1 MNSAKRL
8 FFFATRVLLATCFSS
23 VALAEAPVM
32 PISVTLANEAIQT
45 NDSLPPAVAKPAT
58 PSGIQAMTY
67 AASGAPAS
75 QAQSAVKSSP
85 FGSQP
90 VSNKTLNARRGG
102 ERVFND
108 AELKGVVSNN
118 VASNLSTG
126 MNVISEG
133 AFSGSSGLPLIVQ
146 NSGNNVLIQ
155 NSTIVNVQL
164 K

>member
-8 FFFATRVLLATCFSS
+8 FFFSATVLS
-23 VALAEAPVM
+23 VMCCSGAVQAGM
-32 PISVTLANEAIQT
+32 PLTAVSAAVASEAIQ
-45 NDSLPPAVAKPAT
+45 PAQATAPNVPAAAKSA
-58 PSGIQAMTY
+58 PSK
-67 AASGAPAS
+67 ASS
-75 QAQSAVKSSP
+75 NP

-90 VSNKTLNARRGG
+90 VSNNTLSAKRGG

-108 AELKGVVSNN
+108 AQLKGVVSNN
-118 VASNLSTG
+118 VASNLTTG

-133 AFSGSSGLPLIVQ
+133 AFSGSSGLPLVVQ

>member
-8 FFFATRVLLATCFSS
+8 FFFNATVLSVMCCSGAAQAGLPLTMISAT
-23 VALAEAPVM
+23 VAHEALQPVM
-32 PISVTLANEAIQT
+32 PN
-45 NDSLPPAVAKPAT
+45 
-58 PSGIQAMTY
+58 
-67 AASGAPAS
+67 APA
-75 QAQSAVKSSP
+75 AAKSAPSKTSSNP

-90 VSNKTLNARRGG
+90 VSNNTLNAKRGG
-102 ERVFND
+102 ERIFND
-108 AELKGVVSNN
+108 AQLKGVVSNN
-118 VASNLSTG
+118 VASNLTTG

>member
-8 FFFATRVLLATCFSS
+8 FFSSATVLSVVCCSSAAQAGLPLAVIAVTTAQEALEPC
-23 VALAEAPVM
+23 VANVPVA
-32 PISVTLANEAIQT
+32 ANSALLKQ
-45 NDSLPPAVAKPAT
+45 
-58 PSGIQAMTY
+58 PSN
-67 AASGAPAS
+67 
-75 QAQSAVKSSP
+75 P

-90 VSNKTLNARRGG
+90 VSNSMLNARRGG

-108 AELKGVVSNN
+108 AQLKGVVSNN
-118 VASNLSTG
+118 VASNLTTG

-133 AFSGSSGLPLIVQ
+133 AFSGSSGLPLVVQ

>member
-8 FFFATRVLLATCFSS
+8 FFFSATVLSVMFCSGAAQAGMPLTVVSATM
-23 VALAEAPVM
+23 AR
-32 PISVTLANEAIQT
+32 EAIQT
-45 NDSLPPAVAKPAT
+45 AT
-58 PSGIQAMTY
+58 PN
-67 AASGAPAS
+67 APA
-75 QAQSAVKSSP
+75 AVKSTPSKASSNP

-90 VSNKTLNARRGG
+90 VSNNTLSAKRGG

>member
-8 FFFATRVLLATCFSS
+8 FFFSATALS
-23 VALAEAPVM
+23 VMCCSGAAQAGLPLTA
-32 PISVTLANEAIQT
+32 ISITLANEALAPVIANAPVAAKST
-45 NDSLPPAVAKPAT
+45 LSKPP
-58 PSGIQAMTY
+58 
-67 AASGAPAS
+67 
-75 QAQSAVKSSP
+75 SSP

-90 VSNKTLNARRGG
+90 VSNSTLSAKRGG

-108 AELKGVVSNN
+108 AQLKGVVSNN
-118 VASNLSTG
+118 VASNLTTG

-133 AFSGSSGLPLIVQ
+133 AFSGSSGLPLVVQ

>member
-8 FFFATRVLLATCFSS
+8 FFFSATVLSVMCCSS
-23 VALAEAPVM
+23 ALQAGM
-32 PISVTLANEAIQT
+32 PLTAVSAAAASEAIQPT
-45 NDSLPPAVAKPAT
+45 VLNVPAAAKSALAKP
-58 PSGIQAMTY
+58 
-67 AASGAPAS
+67 
-75 QAQSAVKSSP
+75 SSNP

-90 VSNKTLNARRGG
+90 VSNNTLSAKRGG

-108 AELKGVVSNN
+108 AQLKGVVSNN
-118 VASNLSTG
+118 VASNLTTG

-133 AFSGSSGLPLIVQ
+133 AFSGSSGLPLVVQ

>member
-8 FFFATRVLLATCFSS
+8 FFFSATALSLMYCSGA
-23 VALAEAPVM
+23 ALAEIPLTA
-32 PISVTLANEAIQT
+32 ISA
-45 NDSLPPAVAKPAT
+45 AVASESLQPIVVSAPAEAKNALPKPA
-58 PSGIQAMTY
+58 SN
-67 AASGAPAS
+67 
-75 QAQSAVKSSP
+75 P

-90 VSNKTLNARRGG
+90 VSNNTLSAKRGG
-102 ERVFND
+102 ERVIND
-108 AELKGVVSNN
+108 AQLKGVVSNN
-118 VASNLSTG
+118 VASNLTTG

-133 AFSGSSGLPLIVQ
+133 AFSGSSGLPLVVQ

>member
-8 FFFATRVLLATCFSS
+8 FFFSATVLSVMFCSGAARAEVPLTVISAT
-23 VALAEAPVM
+23 V
-32 PISVTLANEAIQT
+32 ANEALQPVT
-45 NDSLPPAVAKPAT
+45 AN
-58 PSGIQAMTY
+58 
-67 AASGAPAS
+67 APA
-75 QAQSAVKSSP
+75 APQSALPKTSSNP

-118 VASNLSTG
+118 VASNLTTG

>member
-8 FFFATRVLLATCFSS
+8 FFFSATVLS
-23 VALAEAPVM
+23 VMCCSGAVQAGM
-32 PISVTLANEAIQT
+32 PLT
-45 NDSLPPAVAKPAT
+45 AVSAA
-58 PSGIQAMTY
+58 
-67 AASGAPAS
+67 AASEALQPAIANAPA
-75 QAQSAVKSSP
+75 AAKSAPSKASSNP

-90 VSNKTLNARRGG
+90 VSNNTLSAKRGG

-108 AELKGVVSNN
+108 AQLKGVVSNN
-118 VASNLSTG
+118 VASNLTTG

-133 AFSGSSGLPLIVQ
+133 AFSGSSGLPLVVQ

>member
-8 FFFATRVLLATCFSS
+8 FFFSATVLSVMSFSGAARAGMPLTAISAT
-23 VALAEAPVM
+23 V
-32 PISVTLANEAIQT
+32 ANEVRQPGTT
-45 NDSLPPAVAKPAT
+45 NT
-58 PSGIQAMTY
+58 QA
-67 AASGAPAS
+67 APA
-75 QAQSAVKSSP
+75 AAKSAISKPSNNP

-90 VSNKTLNARRGG
+90 VSNNTLNAKRGG

-118 VASNLSTG
+118 VASNLTTG

-133 AFSGSSGLPLIVQ
+133 AFSGSSGLPLVVQ

>member
-8 FFFATRVLLATCFSS
+8 FFFSATVLS
-23 VALAEAPVM
+23 VMCCSGAVQAGVPLTA
-32 PISVTLANEAIQT
+32 ISAA
-45 NDSLPPAVAKPAT
+45 
-58 PSGIQAMTY
+58 
-67 AASGAPAS
+67 AASEALQPAIANAPAG
-75 QAQSAVKSSP
+75 AKSAPSKASSNP

-90 VSNKTLNARRGG
+90 VSNNMLSAKRGG

-108 AELKGVVSNN
+108 AQLKGVVSNN
-118 VASNLSTG
+118 VASNLTTG

-133 AFSGSSGLPLIVQ
+133 AFSGSSGLPLVVQ

>member
-1 MNSAKRL
+1 MTSAKRI
-8 FFFATRVLLATCFSS
+8 FFFSATVLSVMCCSGAARAEVPLTVIAAT
-23 VALAEAPVM
+23 V
-32 PISVTLANEAIQT
+32 ANEALQPVT
-45 NDSLPPAVAKPAT
+45 AN
-58 PSGIQAMTY
+58 
-67 AASGAPAS
+67 APADP
-75 QAQSAVKSSP
+75 KSTLPKASSNP

-108 AELKGVVSNN
+108 AELKGVVTNN
-118 VASNLSTG
+118 VASNLTTG

>member
-1 MNSAKRL
+1 MNRAKRL
-8 FFFATRVLLATCFSS
+8 FFFSATMLSVLCCSGAARAAVPLA
-23 VALAEAPVM
+23 V
-32 PISVTLANEAIQT
+32 ISAAVANEALQPVMV
-45 NDSLPPAVAKPAT
+45 L
-58 PSGIQAMTY
+58 
-67 AASGAPAS
+67 APAA
-75 QAQSAVKSSP
+75 AQSAPSKPSSNP

-90 VSNKTLNARRGG
+90 VSLSTLGAKRGG

-108 AELKGVVSNN
+108 AQLKGVVSNN
-118 VASNLSTG
+118 VASNLTTG

-133 AFSGSSGLPLIVQ
+133 AFSGSSGLPLVVQ